1 MNRPA
6 QASILIVD
14 DVPTNIQVLAEAL
27 RQQHRVKVATNGRD
41 ALTIARAEPQPD
53 MVLLDVMMPEMD
65 GYQVLAQLKKD
76 KIRIPV
82 TVVLTNLSQPVT
94 KEECKALGAED
105 YIVKSDSDAEDV
117 WEKVEKYLPHEGG

>member
-1 MNRPA
+1 MRTV
-6 QASILIVD
+6 L
-14 DVPTNIQVLAEAL
+14 LAEDETFVAGFYKKTLESHGVAVSIVSNGEEAL
-27 RQQHRVKVATNGRD
+27 QAIKTQHFD
-41 ALTIARAEPQPD
+41 LL
-53 MVLLDVMMPEMD
+53 LLDLLMPVMD